1 MVRIKDSE
9 LGKKAVLR
17 GITMSPYKVRRVL
30 DQVRGRTYRDALLL
44 IEFLPYR
51 AMIPILKVVYAAG
64 ANAKNNFGLERA
76 ELYISNAWVDQ
87 GPKMRRFR
95 PRAQG
100 RAFPIR
106 KPTCNITVFVKSK

>member
-1 MVRIKDSE
+1 MVRIKNNE
-9 LGKKAVLR
+9 LDKKAVLR
-17 GITMSPYKVRRVL
+17 GVTMSPYKVRRVL
-30 DQVRGRTYRDALLL
+30 DQIRGRTYLDALLL
-44 IEFLPYR
+44 LEFLPYR

-76 ELYISNAWVDQ
+76 ELYIS
-87 GPKMRRFR
+87 KMRRFR

-106 KPTCNITVFVKSK
+106 KPTCNITLFVRPK

>member
-1 MVRIKDSE
+1 MVRTKESD

-17 GITMSPYKVRRVL
+17 GVRMSPHKVRRVL
-30 DQVRGRTYRDALLL
+30 DQIRGRTYEEVLILL
-44 IEFLPYR
+44 EFLPYKAR
-51 AMIPILKVVYAAG
+51 IPILKVVYAAG

-76 ELYISNAWVDQ
+76 ALYISKAWVDQ

-100 RAFPIR
+100 RAFPIA

>member
-1 MVRIKDSE
+1 MVQIKKSE

-17 GITMSPYKVRRVL
+17 GVTMSPYKVRRVL
-30 DQVRGRTYRDALLL
+30 DQVRGRTYLDALLL
-44 IEFLPYR
+44 LEFLPYR

-87 GPKMRRFR
+87 GPKMKRFR

-100 RAFPIR
+100 RAFPII
-106 KPTCNITVFVKSK
+106 KPTCNITIFVKPK

>member
-1 MVRIKDSE
+1 MVRIKNNE
-9 LGKKAVLR
+9 LDKKAVLR
-17 GITMSPYKVRRVL
+17 GVTMSSHKVRRVL
-30 DQVRGRTYRDALLL
+30 DQLRGRTYRDALLV

-51 AMIPILKVVYAAG
+51 AKIPILKVVYAAG

-76 ELYISNAWVDQ
+76 ELYISKAWVDQ

-106 KPTCNITVFVKSK
+106 KPTCNITVFVRSR